1 MKNQSFKKLI
11 GTFAAVALGLSLAVS
26 VIQTSSAAELNMEG
40 ALLAAHFKVKPATTA
55 EQRHQLRTLPDNRFT
70 IVKQGSE
77 TYYLF
82 PDKSRGRLYAGDHWA
97 YLAFINNEK
106 NNDLRR
112 QGAFVFE
119 KNPSNRA
126 DNRRV
131 VVWHD
136 WSPFQQW
143 K

>member
-1 MKNQSFKKLI
+1 MKQN
-11 GTFAAVALGLSLAVS
+11 G
-26 VIQTSSAAELNMEG
+26 
-40 ALLAAHFKVKPATTA
+40 
-55 EQRHQLRTLPDNRFT
+55 
-70 IVKQGSE
+70 E

-82 PDKSRGRLYAGDHWA
+82 PDKKDGRLFAGDHWA

-106 NNDLRR
+106 NNRLRKE
-112 QGAFVFE
+112 GAFVFE
-119 KNPSNRA
+119 KDPSNRA
-126 DNRRV
+126 DNRTV

>member
-1 MKNQSFKKLI
+1 MTNQPFKNLI
-11 GTFAAVALGLSLAVS
+11 GAFAVGAALILLLPASAS
-26 VIQTSSAAELNMEG
+26 QASSADSSMGG
-40 ALLAAHFKVKPATTA
+40 ALLAAHFKVRPASTDA
-55 EQRHQLRTLPDNRFT
+55 QLRQLRNLPDHRFT
-70 IVKQGSE
+70 VVKQDGE

-97 YLAFINNEK
+97 YLAFVNNEK
-106 NNDLRR
+106 NNRLRR
-112 QGAFVFE
+112 AGAFVFE
-119 KNPSNRA
+119 TNPSNRA

-143 K
+143 

>member
-1 MKNQSFKKLI
+1 MKHSPLKNLVGI
-11 GTFAAVALGLSLAVS
+11 LAAAVLTLGLPTFATQAYRHADTGM
-26 VIQTSSAAELNMEG
+26 QG
-40 ALLAAHFKVKPATTA
+40 ALLAAHFKAQPAVTHA
-55 EQRHQLRTLPDNRFT
+55 QRNQLQALPDHRFT
-70 IVKQGSE
+70 VVKQDGE

-82 PDKSRGRLYAGDHWA
+82 PDKVGARLYAGDHWA

-106 NNDLRR
+106 NNRLRE

-126 DNRRV
+126 DNRTV
-131 VVWHD
+131 VVWHG

-143 K
+143 H

>member
-1 MKNQSFKKLI
+1 MKYPAFKSLL
-11 GTFAAVALGLSLAVS
+11 GTFAVAALTLSLNVR
-26 VIQTSSAAELNMEG
+26 AAQASTVGDTDMER
-40 ALLAAHFKVKPATTA
+40 ALIAAHFKVKPAVTTA
-55 EQRHQLRTLPDNRFT
+55 QRQQLRNLPDHRFT
-70 IVKQGSE
+70 VVKQDGE

-82 PDKSRGRLYAGDHWA
+82 PDKKDGRLYAGDHWA

-106 NNDLRR
+106 NNRLRKE
-112 QGAFVFE
+112 GAFVFE
-119 KNPSNRA
+119 KDPSNRA
-126 DNRRV
+126 DNRTV